1 MIPAVYA
8 PKLVISVLA
17 IAVLGNS
24 IVSYFP
30 VSENERV
37 PYEEKGIG
45 SHAQNIQNTRP
56 HHLPLQKSAPLLFLS
71 LWL

>member
-1 MIPAVYA
+1 MTMIFVKRAF
-8 PKLVISVLA
+8 KLAISVLA

-24 IVSYFP
+24 IVSSSP

-45 SHAQNIQNTRP
+45 SHA
-56 HHLPLQKSAPLLFLS
+56 
-71 LWL
+71 

>member
-24 IVSYFP
+24 IVSYLIFRFQRM
-30 VSENERV
+30 NE
-37 PYEEKGIG
+37 
-45 SHAQNIQNTRP
+45 
-56 HHLPLQKSAPLLFLS
+56 FLMKRKA
-71 LWL
+71 